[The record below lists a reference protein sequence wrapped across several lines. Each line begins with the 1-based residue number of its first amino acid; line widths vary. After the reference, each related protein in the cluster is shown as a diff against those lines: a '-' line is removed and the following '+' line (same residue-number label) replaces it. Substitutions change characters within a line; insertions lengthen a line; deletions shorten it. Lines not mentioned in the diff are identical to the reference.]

1 MAILPCC
8 HEQDYQ
14 AIDNSENAD
23 KLSLEEDRISPQ
35 PSQSHLPPPSSQDA
49 PRQVPSEIKA
59 EFDEIQIDWPV
70 HDEKFL
76 QDCLI
81 PALYLLFLSAVA
93 SGVIYVF
100 GIGTRFRECSY
111 MLMAPYV

>member
-14 AIDNSENAD
+14 AIDNTENAD
-23 KLSLEEDRISPQ
+23 KLSLEEDQIPPE
-35 PSQSHLPPPSSQDA
+35 PSQPHLPPPSSQHA
-49 PRQVPSEIKA
+49 PRQVPSEIEG
-59 EFDEIQIDWPV
+59 EFDVIQIEWPV
-70 HDEKFL
+70 RVEKFL

-93 SGVIYVF
+93 SGIIYVF
-100 GIGTRFRECSY
+100 GIGTRPFRECS
-111 MLMAPYV
+111 